1 MKAQRNHG
9 PRSLANLRE
18 RERAAREFRGHALTL
33 DWLMEAAESE
43 DLRRLAG
50 LIGGGFPVSSP

>member
-9 PRSLANLRE
+9 PRSLANLRARQE
-18 RERAAREFRGHALTL
+18 RLGFLL

-43 DLRRLAG
+43 DSRRLAG
-50 LIGGGFPVSSP
+50 LIGGGFPVSSL